1 MKKCLITNLSGVV
14 QNEDRLKVGELE
26 IILKGNSPSGKRI
39 PSFSFTEA
47 TVIKAINGL
56 ITSELV
62 NNGSKAQELNIR
74 SSSGNM
80 SCYADGEVRLRV
92 ENKYNLV
99 SLHEQDNNAFAD
111 FEIDLADLEFCKS
124 LTRLNIGL
132 NKTVKGSL
140 EYIKD
145 LPITDI
151 YLNPETPS
159 DLANVKGWTLT
170 SHAPDGVYISNVFGD
185 ISNIHTSFASNIKI
199 TINGAISKSIYGDL
213 GTLGNKIQ
221 IFVSNGSINMNENF
235 TWSSSKVR
243 PSSYS
248 FIPLYRVRF
257 ATGKDVDNYLINAAS
272 CNFDSGH
279 DKNIILFCTN
289 GTRSS
294 ASDAALATIK
304 SNGYSVSLNGVTL

>member
-1 MKKCLITNLSGVV
+1 MRKCLITKLSGVV

-26 IILKGNSPSGKRI
+26 IILKGNSSSGKRI

-56 ITSELV
+56 ISAGNV
-62 NNGSKAQELNIR
+62 NNGNKAQELNI
-74 SSSGNM
+74 SQISGNM
-80 SCYADGEVRLRV
+80 SCFADGEVKLRV

-99 SLHEQDNNAFAD
+99 ALYEQDNNAFAD
-111 FEIDLADLEFCKS
+111 LEIDLADLEFCKS

-140 EYIKD
+140 EDIKD

-170 SHAPDGVYISNVFGD
+170 SHTPEGVSLSNVYGD

-199 TINGAISKSIYGDL
+199 TVSGAKGKSLYGDL
-213 GTLGNKIQ
+213 GKLGDKIQ
-221 IFVSNGSINMNENF
+221 IFVSHGDTNMSENF
-235 TWSSSKVR
+235 TWSSSTVR

-257 ATGKDVDNYLINAAS
+257 ATGTDVDNYLINAAS
-272 CNFDSGH
+272 CNFDDKH
-279 DKNIILFCTN
+279 DKNIIIFCTN

-294 ASDAALATIK
+294 ASNAALTTIK
-304 SNGYSVSLNGVTL
+304 SNGYNVSLNGVAL

>member
-1 MKKCLITNLSGVV
+1 MGKCLITKLSGVV
-14 QNEDRLKVGELE
+14 QNEDLLKIGELE
-26 IILKGNSPSGKRI
+26 IILKGNSSSGKRM

-56 ITSELV
+56 ISAETV
-62 NNGSKAQELNIR
+62 NNGDKAQELNIS

-80 SCYADGEVRLRV
+80 SCFADREVRLRV

-99 SLHEQDNNAFAD
+99 TLYEQDNDAFAD
-111 FEIDLADLEFCKS
+111 LEIDLADLKYCKS

-132 NKTVKGSL
+132 KKTVNGSL
-140 EYIKD
+140 EDIKD
-145 LPITDI
+145 LPITNI
-151 YLNPETPS
+151 YLNQETPS

-170 SHAPDGVYISNVFGD
+170 DGVLLNNVYGD
-185 ISNIHTSFASNIKI
+185 ISNVHTSFTSNIKV
-199 TINGAISKSIYGDL
+199 TVKGAKGKSLHGDL
-213 GTLGNKIQ
+213 GKLGDKIQ
-221 IFVSNGSINMNENF
+221 IFVSNGDTNMSENF
-235 TWSSSKVR
+235 TWSSSTVR

-248 FIPLYRVRF
+248 FIPLYNVRF

-279 DKNIILFCTN
+279 DKNIIIFCTN

-294 ASDAALATIK
+294 ASDTALATIK
-304 SNGYSVSLNGVTL
+304 SNEYTVSLNGVAL

>member
-1 MKKCLITNLSGVV
+1 MGKCLITKLSGVV
-14 QNEDRLKVGELE
+14 QNEDLLEIGELE
-26 IILKGNSPSGKRI
+26 IILKGNSSSGKRM

-56 ITSELV
+56 ITAENA
-62 NNGSKAQELNIR
+62 NNGNKAQELNIS

-80 SCYADGEVRLRV
+80 SCFADGEVRLRV
-92 ENKYNLV
+92 QNKYNLV
-99 SLHEQDNNAFAD
+99 TLYEQDSDAFAD
-111 FEIDLADLEFCKS
+111 LEIDLADLKYCKS

-140 EYIKD
+140 EDIKD

-151 YLNPETPS
+151 FLNPETPS

-170 SHAPDGVYISNVFGD
+170 YHAPEGVLLSNVYGD
-185 ISNIHTSFASNIKI
+185 TSNIHTSFASTVKL
-199 TINGAISKSIYGDL
+199 TVRGTKGKSLYGDL
-213 GTLGNKIQ
+213 GKLGDKIK
-221 IFVSNGSINMNENF
+221 IFVSNGDTNMSENF
-235 TWSSSKVR
+235 TWSSSTVR

-248 FIPLYRVRF
+248 FLPIYNVRF

-279 DKNIILFCTN
+279 DKNIIIFCTN
-289 GTRSS
+289 GTRSHE
-294 ASDAALATIK
+294 SDTALATIK
-304 SNGYSVSLNGVTL
+304 SNGYTVYLNRVTL